1 MELKINE
8 NVLYKNCVFKDRC
21 YNYFLINILLC
32 LICYNLQDYKNLQDL
47 FHFNRFFNRF
57 FKI

>member
-21 YNYFLINILLC
+21 YNYFLINIQAC
-32 LICYNLQDYKNLQDL
+32 LICY
-47 FHFNRFFNRF
+47 
-57 FKI
+57 KIYIYFILIDSLIDFLIDIK

>member
-21 YNYFLINILLC
+21 YDYSSINILAC
-32 LICYNLQDYKNLQDL
+32 LICY
-47 FHFNRFFNRF
+47 
-57 FKI
+57 KI